1 MHKCKCMSVS
11 LQSPSTAYFSI
22 IAVCHLNLP
31 SWLQQWPALQAA
43 WAASAGTRL
52 TAEQFRHRPQC
63 GGGASVA
70 RLASAASTALSP
82 WTSVQ
87 NIWVIYPSQPSPAQ
101 PSSHVCLGRTASVEV
116 CVWVGILN
124 GSISLTPVKFLR
136 KCVDILIH
144 LHITEKYLLLNVI
157 KYHLGLCPGAVR
169 EGGNIFNC
177 VYTYLVDK

>member
-82 WTSVQ
+82 
-87 NIWVIYPSQPSPAQ
+87 
-101 PSSHVCLGRTASVEV
+101 
-116 CVWVGILN
+116 
-124 GSISLTPVKFLR
+124 
-136 KCVDILIH
+136 
-144 LHITEKYLLLNVI
+144 
-157 KYHLGLCPGAVR
+157 
-169 EGGNIFNC
+169 
-177 VYTYLVDK
+177 